1 MRPQRPR
8 GMEGDLTRNGA
19 SMTAFDKTLAT
30 TSLLR
35 DNGLVGTPDR
45 VADRWQACQETH
57 SWEGLVAA

>member
-1 MRPQRPR
+1 MK
-8 GMEGDLTRNGA
+8 
-19 SMTAFDKTLAT
+19 AFDKTLAT

-45 VADRWQACQETH
+45 VADRWQACQETR